1 MVRYWSCA
9 PAKRTFGAGGEW
21 LDIGALLAVTA
32 GEGALRGDN
41 ALAGDR
47 GASTAEIVLFLNEF
61 ISYL

>member
-1 MVRYWSCA
+1 MVRYWSSA

-32 GEGALRGDN
+32 GEGALSEGEGALRGDN

-47 GASTAEIVLFLNEF
+47 GASTAEIVLF
-61 ISYL
+61 